1 MRFAEE
7 LRIILKIEKTSRE
20 RIEDVKTVLKESAAK
35 GERCARLS
43 FKKDGVAVGVAN
55 WLREEGLEVTFE
67 NENTFVAKF

>member
-1 MRFAEE
+1 M
-7 LRIILKIEKTSRE
+7 
-20 RIEDVKTVLKESAAK
+20 KTVLKESAAK